1 MTYVILTPVLCIIY
15 NKLIFPRLEKW
26 RFHLAVL
33 GAAALGISF
42 MLGGISHVEG

>member
-26 RFHLAVL
+26 RFHLALALL

-42 MLGGISHVEG
+42 MLEGFLM